1 MKFIQFSGTKTN
13 LKKCNMIDTNP
24 ESSISGSN
32 SNSMISKTPTSVQV
46 LAGDGVKDDLT
57 GDLDRT
63 SNCLTLRP
71 GSGTCNYGKLPC
83 QIGKEFHSLF
93 FLNECR

>member
-1 MKFIQFSGTKTN
+1 
-13 LKKCNMIDTNP
+13 MIDTNP

-32 SNSMISKTPTSVQV
+32 SNSMISKTPTSVHT
-46 LAGDGVKDDLT
+46 LADDGVKGDLT

-71 GSGTCNYGKLPC
+71 GNIDMLDQVVFVIPV
-83 QIGKEFHSLF
+83 
-93 FLNECR
+93 ND